1 MPLTTKAVWFPQ
13 PPRPPLTNP
22 PPAPSSPP
30 WLDGDGSG
38 PGHRPLPGSP
48 RAPSVH
54 LLNPLAV
61 FTAHT
66 PRAGR
71 KKGSVLADLS
81 FSTGTERFLVL
92 ILSPGEEK
100 PEALYCWPQGM
111 FGTKGTKSRN
121 IRRSP
126 GPSLSS
132 LHQIL
137 KLLPPSFVPS
147 EPRPKPGTTAKGC

>member
-61 FTAHT
+61 LTAHT

-111 FGTKGTKSRN
+111 FGTKGKGMWSC
-121 IRRSP
+121 SP
-126 GPSLSS
+126 GFAGGQAGARTWGALGGHTQWAIAPC
-132 LHQIL
+132 
-137 KLLPPSFVPS
+137 
-147 EPRPKPGTTAKGC
+147 R